1 MECDCGIVL
10 AGFNRNII
18 LETDIPADRLTGEK
32 TERQGKKARGYYLM
46 HKMKSVCTLHRFI
59 LQVNI

>member
-32 TERQGKKARGYYLM
+32 TERQGEESKR
-46 HKMKSVCTLHRFI
+46 I
-59 LQVNI
+59 LSDA